1 MTGFEPEPLSFQ
13 VERTTQWTTRAT
25 HTELASFRNTFI
37 FCNVLNMASSDSQ
50 IDQIQ
55 RGRLKQGPVL

>member
-25 HTELASFRNTFI
+25 RTELASFSKHYYILQCIEYGKQRQSDRSNTTW
-37 FCNVLNMASSDSQ
+37 A
-50 IDQIQ
+50 
-55 RGRLKQGPVL
+55 P